1 MSMSRRTFLKSTT
14 AAAVAGSAVWAGQE
28 RAAAQARAQLQLVR
42 NATCRI
48 SYGGKTILLD
58 PWLGEVGS
66 YPAVRNAPNPRP
78 NPLVALPMPVEQV
91 LAGVDATLITHTHF
105 DHWDAAE
112 RNRVPKGG
120 LIFVQPADRDRLTQ
134 AGYTDVRAID
144 ERVVWEGITITR
156 TAAQHGTGETG
167 VRMGAVSGYVLSRAG
182 LPTVYIAGDT
192 VWFDGVAAAL
202 RDHRPDV
209 VVVNAGEAMFNEG
222 GPIIM
227 GVDDV
232 AKVCAGAPRATVI
245 AVHLE
250 AVNHCMLNRDTLRA
264 GLDRVGLQARV
275 LIPRDGATLP
285 LIPTA

>member
-14 AAAVAGSAVWAGQE
+14 AAAVAGSAAWAGQE
-28 RAAAQARAQLQLVR
+28 RAAAQSTAQLQLVR

-48 SYGGKTILLD
+48 TYGGKTILLD
-58 PWLGEVGS
+58 PWLGDVGS

-112 RNRVPKGG
+112 RNRVPKTAP
-120 LIFVQPADRDRLTQ
+120 IFVQPADRDRLAQ
-134 AGYTDVRAID
+134 AGYTDLRTID
-144 ERVVWEGITITR
+144 ERVVWDGITITR

-167 VRMGAVSGYVLSRAG
+167 VRMGAVSGYVMSRSG

-202 RDHRPDV
+202 RDHRPDI

-232 AKVCAGAPRATVI
+232 LKVCAGAPRARVI

-250 AVNHCMLNRDTLRA
+250 AVNHCMLTRDTLRA
-264 GLDRVGLQARV
+264 GLERAGVQARV
-275 LIPRDGATLP
+275 QIPRDGETLS
-285 LIPTA
+285 L

>member
-14 AAAVAGSAVWAGQE
+14 AAAVAGSAAWSQQPGPS
-28 RAAAQARAQLQLVR
+28 AQAGARLQLVR

-58 PWLGEVGS
+58 PWLGDVGT

-78 NPLVALPMPVEQV
+78 NPLVALPMPVDQV
-91 LAGVDATLITHTHF
+91 LAGVDVTLITHTHF
-105 DHWDAAE
+105 DHWDNADN
-112 RNRVPKGG
+112 NRVPKAAP
-120 LIFVQPADRDRLTQ
+120 IFVQPADRDRMTQ
-134 AGYTDVRAID
+134 AGYTDVRVID
-144 ERVVWEGITITR
+144 TRVVWEGITITR

-202 RDHRPDV
+202 RDHQPDV
-209 VVVNAGEAMFNEG
+209 VVLNAGEAMFNEG

-232 AKVCAGAPRATVI
+232 ANVCKTAPRARVI

-250 AVNHCMLNRDTLRA
+250 AVNHCMLNRSTLRA
-264 GLDRVGLQARV
+264 GLERAGIQARV
-275 LIPRDGATLP
+275 QIPRDGETLA
-285 LIPTA
+285 L